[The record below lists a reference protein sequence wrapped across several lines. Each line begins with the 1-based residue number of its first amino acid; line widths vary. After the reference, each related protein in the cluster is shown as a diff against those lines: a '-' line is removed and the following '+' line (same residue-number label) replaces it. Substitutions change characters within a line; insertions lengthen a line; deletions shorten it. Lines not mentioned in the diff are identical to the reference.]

1 MVINMNEQTP
11 YALINDSNI
20 VTNIVVIETP
30 EELAK
35 FEAENHHVELLDYP
49 HEKAAGIDW
58 SWDPIT
64 GIFSP
69 PPPPPIVEVWVI
81 PSLMFR
87 NRFTFQEKVN
97 IANAAKTDTIV
108 EVFSADLNANPE
120 VNLQGEETV
129 YAVNYL
135 ADIDVI
141 AKDRVDVILAPAYK
155 QGGQW
160 VDPPTE

>member
-1 MVINMNEQTP
+1 MNEQP
-11 YALINDSNI
+11 IYALINDNNV

-30 EELAK
+30 EELAR
-35 FEAENHHVELLDYP
+35 FEIENNHVELLDYP
-49 HEKAAGIDW
+49 AEKAAGIGW

-97 IANAAKTDTIV
+97 IANSAKTDTIV
-108 EVFSADLNANPE
+108 EVFSSDLNANPE
-120 VNLQGEETV
+120 VNLQGEETI

-141 AKDRVDVILAPAYK
+141 AKDRVDVILAPAY
-155 QGGQW
+155 QQRGEW

>member
-1 MVINMNEQTP
+1 MNELDRW
-11 YALINDSNI
+11 ALINDNK
-20 VTNIVVIETP
+20 VVNVICCGDLAFIDSIKADYQHIELLDTP
-30 EELAK
+30 EEQI
-35 FEAENHHVELLDYP
+35 V
-49 HEKAAGIDW
+49 AGPGW
-58 SWDPIT
+58 GWDPATNTFIAPP
-64 GIFSP
+64 P

-97 IANAAKTDTIV
+97 IANSAKTDTIV

-120 VNLQGEETV
+120 VNLQGEETI

-141 AKDRVDVILAPAYK
+141 AKDRVDVILAPAYQ
-155 QGGQW
+155 QGGEW

>member
-1 MVINMNEQTP
+1 MNELNRW
-11 YALINDSNI
+11 ALINN
-20 VTNIVVIETP
+20 NEVVNVICCGDPEFIKTLEPDYQHIELLDTP
-30 EELAK
+30 EEQI
-35 FEAENHHVELLDYP
+35 V
-49 HEKAAGIDW
+49 AGPGW
-58 SWDPIT
+58 GWDPATNTFIAPP
-64 GIFSP
+64 P

-97 IANAAKTDTIV
+97 IANSAKTDTIV

-141 AKDRVDVILAPAYK
+141 AKDRVGVILAPAY
-155 QGGQW
+155 QQRGEW